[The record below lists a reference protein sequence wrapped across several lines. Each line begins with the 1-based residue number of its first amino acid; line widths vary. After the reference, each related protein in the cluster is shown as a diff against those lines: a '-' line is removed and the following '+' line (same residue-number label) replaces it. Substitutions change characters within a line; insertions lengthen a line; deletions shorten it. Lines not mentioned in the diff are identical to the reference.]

1 MRKTPAIS
9 STAKVRWQPGSAALA
24 AVAIF
29 LIDALTP
36 LDIAVAVLYGLVV
49 MICSQFCTRRQLY
62 VVAAVCI
69 ALTLI
74 ALEISRTRFHA
85 IDALGRCL
93 VSLTAITLTTFLSL
107 KNQHTTKVLREQAG
121 LLELTQDAI
130 FVHDLHGQIRS
141 WNRGAAQL
149 YGWRSADAIGA
160 NAHRLLQSQFNDS
173 PEQAMA
179 TVLRDGRWEGE
190 LKQRRQ
196 DGSALVV
203 CSRWSLWRD
212 ERGQPLAVLQ
222 SNTDITVRKCAE
234 ARAQQQERELRD
246 VIDTIPAMLWNSTP
260 DGNLASINRR
270 WTDLGLSLEDVH
282 GDRWRNIVHPDDQPQ
297 MEQDIA
303 HAMRTRGM
311 YETVSRW
318 RRADGQYRWMLIR
331 GLPLLDASGEVIRWY
346 GVMNDIEEL
355 RRAEDALQRSQSELA
370 HANRVATLGELTASI
385 AHEVNQP
392 LAALVTN
399 GEASLRWLSRPEPQ
413 LQEVRDGLKR
423 MICEGRRASE
433 VVRNLREL
441 ARKGETQRSE
451 LDPVELIDDAV
462 LLVQREATRLQI
474 NLRRHYTQPLPRLLG
489 DRVQLQQVVIN
500 LLVNALQAI
509 DSITGGAR
517 QIVIQARTEGD
528 GKLYVG
534 IVDSGPGITANDLDR
549 LFTAFFSTK
558 AQGMGMGLS
567 ICRTIIQAHGGRI
580 WASSE
585 PGQGSVFQFVLPPL
599 AAR

>member
-1 MRKTPAIS
+1 MRKSSAIPPAAI
-9 STAKVRWQPGSAALA
+9 ARWLPHCAALA
-24 AVAIF
+24 ALAIF

-36 LDIAVAVLYGLVV
+36 LDIAVAVLYGVVV
-49 MICSQFCTRRQLY
+49 MICSQFCTRRQLHA
-62 VVAAVCI
+62 VTAVCI

-74 ALEISRTRFHA
+74 AFEISHTRFHA
-85 IDALGRCL
+85 IDAVGRCL
-93 VSLTAITLTTFLSL
+93 VSLTAITLASFLSL
-107 KNQHTTKVLREQAG
+107 KNQRTTKVLREQAG

-130 FVHDLHGQIRS
+130 FVHDLRSQIRS

-149 YGWRSADAIGA
+149 YGWRSADAVGA
-160 NAHRLLQSQFNDS
+160 NAHRLLQSQFDDS

-179 TVLRDGRWEGE
+179 TVLRDGQWEGE
-190 LKQRRQ
+190 LQQRRR
-196 DGSALVV
+196 DGSVLMVY
-203 CSRWSLWRD
+203 SRWSLWRD

-260 DGNLASINRR
+260 DGSLAYINRR
-270 WTDLGLSLEDVH
+270 WADLGLSLEDVQ
-282 GDRWRNIVHPDDQPQ
+282 GDRWRNIVHPDDQAQ
-297 MEQDIA
+297 MGRDMAQ
-303 HAMRTRGM
+303 AMHTRGL

-331 GLPLLDASGEVIRWY
+331 GLPMLDTHGEVIRWY

-399 GEASLRWLSRPEPQ
+399 GEASLRWLSRPEPE
-413 LQEVRDGLKR
+413 LQEVRDGLTR

-433 VVRNLREL
+433 VVRRLREL

-451 LDPVELIDDAV
+451 LDLIELIDEAV
-462 LLVQREATRLQI
+462 LLVQREMTRLQVS
-474 NLRRHYTQPLPRLLG
+474 LRRHYKSPLPPVLG

-509 DSITGGAR
+509 ESTTGGTR
-517 QIVIQARTEGD
+517 QIVIRTGTEPD
-528 GKLYVG
+528 GKLYVS
-534 IVDSGPGITANDLDR
+534 IADSGPGIAAGDLDR

-558 AQGMGMGLS
+558 PEGMGMGLS
-567 ICRTIIQAHGGRI
+567 ICRSIIDAHGGRI

-585 PGQGSVFQFVLPPL
+585 PGHGGVFHFVLPP
-599 AAR
+599 AP

>member
-1 MRKTPAIS
+1 MRKSSAIPS
-9 STAKVRWQPGSAALA
+9 AAIARWLPRSAALA
-24 AVAIF
+24 ALAIF

-36 LDIAVAVLYGLVV
+36 LDIAVAVLYGVVV
-49 MICSQFCTRRQLY
+49 MICSQFCTRRQLHA
-62 VVAAVCI
+62 VTAACI
-69 ALTLI
+69 TLTLI
-74 ALEISRTRFHA
+74 AFEISHTRFHA
-85 IDALGRCL
+85 IDAVGRCL
-93 VSLTAITLTTFLSL
+93 VSLTAITLASFLSL
-107 KNQHTTKVLREQAG
+107 KNQRTTKVLREQAG

-130 FVHDLHGQIRS
+130 FVHDLRSQIRS
-141 WNRGAAQL
+141 WNRGAVQL
-149 YGWRSADAIGA
+149 YGWGNADALGS
-160 NAHRLLQSQFNDS
+160 NAHRLLQSQFDDS

-179 TVLRDGRWEGE
+179 SVLRDGQWEGE
-190 LKQRRQ
+190 LQQRRR

-203 CSRWSLWRD
+203 YSRWSLWRD

-260 DGNLASINRR
+260 DGSLAYINRR
-270 WTDLGLSLEDVH
+270 WADLGLSLDDVQD
-282 GDRWRNIVHPDDQPQ
+282 DRWRNIVHPDDHLQ
-297 MEQDIA
+297 MEQDMA
-303 HAMRTRGM
+303 HAMRTRGL

-331 GLPLLDASGEVIRWY
+331 GLPMLDGRGEVIRWY

-413 LQEVRDGLKR
+413 LQEVHDGLKR

-433 VVRNLREL
+433 VVRRLREL

-451 LDPVELIDDAV
+451 LDLPELIDEAI
-462 LLVQREATRLQI
+462 LLVQREMTRLQVS
-474 NLRRHYTQPLPRLLG
+474 LRRHYESPLPRLLG

-509 DSITGGAR
+509 DSTTGGAR
-517 QIVIQARTEGD
+517 QIVIQAGTEPD

-534 IVDSGPGITANDLDR
+534 IADSGPGIAAGDLDR

-558 AQGMGMGLS
+558 PEGMGMGLS
-567 ICRTIIQAHGGRI
+567 ICRSIIDAHGGRI

-585 PGQGSVFQFVLPPL
+585 PGQGGIFQFVLP
-599 AAR
+599 AAAAP